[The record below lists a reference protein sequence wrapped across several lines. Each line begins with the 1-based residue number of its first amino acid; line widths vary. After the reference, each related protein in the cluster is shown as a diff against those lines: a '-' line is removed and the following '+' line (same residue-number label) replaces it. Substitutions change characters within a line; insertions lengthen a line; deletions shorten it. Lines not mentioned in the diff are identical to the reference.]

1 MGRTTRTKITTAK
14 ETKQNKT
21 KLKKTKNKSKGRVV
35 TDLCIAGRSPGARQ
49 QMLNLHMKHKIAHKI
64 WSIICLYTP
73 DSKRYPNMQAMCMRY
88 MVQKCKDT
96 FGLEVVQGGGKSFL
110 KSR

>member
-1 MGRTTRTKITTAK
+1 
-14 ETKQNKT
+14 
-21 KLKKTKNKSKGRVV
+21 
-35 TDLCIAGRSPGARQ
+35 
-49 QMLNLHMKHKIAHKI
+49 MLNVRKKHKIAHKI

-96 FGLEVVQGGGKSFL
+96 FGLEVVQGGGEELSETQIKRHKKATLMKKDVFFSQSSL
-110 KSR
+110 YCK

>member
-1 MGRTTRTKITTAK
+1 
-14 ETKQNKT
+14 
-21 KLKKTKNKSKGRVV
+21 
-35 TDLCIAGRSPGARQ
+35 
-49 QMLNLHMKHKIAHKI
+49 MLNLHKKHKIAHKI

-96 FGLEVVQGGGKSFL
+96 FGLEVVRGGGGGEELSETQIKRHKKAARMYKVRYNCIGGF
-110 KSR
+110 